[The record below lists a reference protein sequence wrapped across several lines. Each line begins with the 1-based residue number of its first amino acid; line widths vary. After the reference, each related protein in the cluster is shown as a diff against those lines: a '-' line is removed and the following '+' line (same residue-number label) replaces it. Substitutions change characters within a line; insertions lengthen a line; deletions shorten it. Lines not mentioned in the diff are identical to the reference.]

1 LQGIQAVSVHAF
13 NVMGGELDWKAM
25 DDVAEYLEI
34 RNDEI
39 ELFIDNLIA
48 LKDYQASKRAK

>member
-1 LQGIQAVSVHAF
+1 
-13 NVMGGELDWKAM
+13 MGGELNWNALN
-25 DDVAEYLEI
+25 DVAEYLEI